1 MKLSLDYSTDPVLWV
16 FVGLV
21 LVVTGLTAGLYPA
34 FVLSRFRPAAVL
46 ASARSP
52 GGGRWAERLRAGLVV
67 FQFAAAILFTIGA
80 GVILSQSSFL
90 RKADL
95 GFQRDGLII
104 VKSFNHDGMT
114 APQHVSLLTAWRA
127 TPGVVSATESSAT
140 PGEEPPMVESL
151 KRVGVQG
158 QGLPVQLTFEGPDFF
173 QTYASVLVAG
183 RLADRAHGEDFP
195 VPPTD
200 PKAPP
205 TLSNVVLNET
215 ATKVLGFHDPSSAV
229 GQQLNGADGSPR
241 NRVIGVVRDIRFG
254 QPRVRVPP
262 MVYIGQGGSINESI
276 AAVRYSGG
284 DPKAMIAR
292 LGAEWR
298 QIVPT
303 EPFEAVTAAQALEPY
318 YHGDDQVS
326 RLLAIA
332 AVLAVAIG
340 AVGLYGLAS
349 FNTSRRAKE
358 IGIRKTL
365 GASTSEMLRLL
376 IGQFLR
382 PVLLA
387 NLIAW
392 PLAYLAMRAYLAGFD
407 QRIALSP
414 LYFLGATILTLVL
427 AIGTVAGQTY
437 AVARAEPA
445 KALRCE

>member
-1 MKLSLDYSTDPVLWV
+1 LGPV
-16 FVGLV
+16 
-21 LVVTGLTAGLYPA
+21 
-34 FVLSRFRPAAVL
+34 SFRPAAVL

-52 GGGRWAERLRAGLVV
+52 GGGRLAERLRAGLVV

-80 GVILSQSSFL
+80 GVILNQSNYL

-95 GFQRDGLII
+95 GFRREGLII
-104 VKSFNHDGMT
+104 VQSFNHDGMT
-114 APQHVSLLTAWRA
+114 VAQHVNLLAAWRGV
-127 TPGVVSATESSAT
+127 PGVVGATESNPS
-140 PGEEPPMVESL
+140 PGDEEPMIEAL
-151 KRVGVQG
+151 KRVGEPGRGFPFQITVD
-158 QGLPVQLTFEGPDFF
+158 GPDFF
-173 QTYASVLVAG
+173 QTYAAVLVAG

-195 VPPTD
+195 DPSSGPT
-200 PKAPP
+200 APS
-205 TLSNVVLNET
+205 TLSNVVLSES
-215 ATKVLGFHDPSSAV
+215 AAKVLNFPDPKSAV
-229 GQQLNGADGSPR
+229 GQQLDTPDGSPR
-241 NRVIGVVRDIRFG
+241 YRIIGVVKDMHFG
-254 QPRVRVPP
+254 SPRVRTPI
-262 MVYIGQGGSINESI
+262 MVYIGEGGSIPESI
-276 AAVRYSGG
+276 AAIRYSGS
-284 DPKAMIAR
+284 DPNAMIAR

-303 EPFEAVTAAQALEPY
+303 EPFEAVTAAQALERY

-349 FNTSRRAKE
+349 FNTGRRAKE

-365 GASTSEMLRLL
+365 GASTGEMLRLL

-382 PVLLA
+382 PVALA

-414 LYFLGATILTLVL
+414 LYFLGAAGLTLLV

-445 KALRCE
+445 KALRHE